1 MFKAAACNG
10 EPTTWWFPE
19 RTGKTSAE
27 MRLIFADTKKAVS
40 ICKTCE
46 CVGESLQYAI
56 DNHEIGIWGGM
67 GEKSRKRARKMLLN
81 GSSMKFVLN
90 EMNGIEIP

>member
-1 MFKAAACNG
+1 
-10 EPTTWWFPE
+10 
-19 RTGKTSAE
+19 
-27 MRLIFADTKKAVS
+27 MRLIFANTKKAVA

-46 CVGESLQYAI
+46 IVGDCLKYAI
-56 DNHEIGIWGGM
+56 DNHEVGIWGGM

-81 GSSMKFVLN
+81 GSSMNFVLS

>member
-1 MFKAAACNG
+1 MFEAAACNG
-10 EPTTWWFPE
+10 QPTNWWFPE
-19 RTGKTSAE
+19 RTGKTNEE
-27 MRLIFADTKKAVS
+27 MRLIFANTKKAIS

-46 CVGESLQYAI
+46 SAAECLQYSI
-56 DNHEIGIWGGM
+56 ENHEIGIWGGM

-81 GSSMKFVLN
+81 GSSMNFVLS

>member
-19 RTGKTSAE
+19 RTGKTSEE

-46 CVGESLQYAI
+46 CVGECLQ
-56 DNHEIGIWGGM
+56 WGGM